1 MNDIFSFKRFWYL
14 LRKEVFEKRIFLLGM
29 VGVTLIIFLLA
40 YVSADVDNEIMQYQH
55 ISLFLGIILGPAIL
69 VSYLLGGFSGKNKS
83 IQYLTIPS
91 SFFERWFLI
100 FFITFFLYVPF
111 ILLTL
116 YFIDFYFVSDL
127 RELALSRNQLT
138 EKVIENKFKFI
149 DTIVNIKNGIFKG
162 YLLVLILLTGLFT
175 LGGLFFKK
183 LSFYKTALLIFLVF
197 VFIIYFR
204 NITTAYILGE
214 KINPNINNF
223 GNVTVVVKNAERV
236 YLASSENISFL
247 INNFVRIIM
256 PLSLWLIAMLRFKEK
271 EI

>member
-1 MNDIFSFKRFWYL
+1 MNDIFSFRRFWYL
-14 LRKEVFEKRIFLLGM
+14 LRKEFVEKRVFLLGI

-55 ISLFLGIILGPAIL
+55 ICLFLGIILGPAIL
-69 VSYLLGGFSGKNKS
+69 VSYMLGGFSGKSKS
-83 IQYLTIPS
+83 IQYLTLPS

-111 ILLTL
+111 VLLSL
-116 YFIDFYFVSDL
+116 NFFDFYFVSDL
-127 RELALSRNQLT
+127 RELALRKQFSA
-138 EKVIENKFKFI
+138 EVIDSKFKFI
-149 DTIVNIKNGIFKG
+149 DSIINLKNGVFKG
-162 YLLVLILLTGLFT
+162 YLLVLIILTGLFT

-214 KINPNINNF
+214 KINSNINNF
-223 GNVTVVVKNAERV
+223 GNVTVVLKNAERV
-236 YLASSENISFL
+236 YVSSSENISFL
-247 INNFVRIIM
+247 INNFVRIVL